1 MPDFHFSDFSD
12 GACPYNLKSVI
23 KNAVIKSAVIKSAVI
38 KSAVI
43 KSTFF

>member
-23 KNAVIKSAVIKSAVI
+23 KSAVI